1 MIASCFI
8 VFSLKDTVDFTQC
21 CHLTSDTHIKNL
33 KSSNVQHTNE
43 VLARLLG
50 IQRLV
55 DSHHHPQEHFL
66 IH

>member
-1 MIASCFI
+1 MQYNKLDKIYFI
-8 VFSLKDTVDFTQC
+8 YTQVNK
-21 CHLTSDTHIKNL
+21 TFYTHIKDL

-43 VLARLLG
+43 VLAGLLG
-50 IQRLV
+50 FQRLV